1 MRPGARSA
9 GVPAGW
15 LAGVLA
21 CVVGGRR
28 DAARPAA
35 GTAAFLF
42 LAFALDAQVVP
53 TRCQTSVVAVPYDPN
68 GARLLVACDDSF
80 PDDVLWNLDRADQVS
95 GVLDGRFNKRI
106 DGTGSVIYVIDSGV
120 LAAHDEFAT
129 VGGSR
134 VIAGVDLLKDEPGGR
149 MPCPENWA
157 LNPCTDFSLG
167 VLIDGHGTA
176 VASAAAGN
184 RVGVAPGAALVSIR
198 AFGFVPLT
206 PARLTESLDVVIRHA
221 WDPAAPPFKTGIVT
235 MSIGLPAFDA
245 RVETKIREMIGGVD
259 RDGHPDPA
267 GKRFFFTFFGGNAK
281 EGHCDDAGN
290 LVVFPSNRGVSIR
303 GAVTVGGVERPN
315 NVWSAT
321 CRSAGIEIFAPAA
334 DVFVASITG
343 RDHYRPAYLSS
354 GTSYAAPY
362 VAGIAA
368 RLLQQ
373 NPALTPEQLEDLIE
387 ATPATTASG
396 EKVAVFV
403 VAGGRRRAAGR

>member
-1 MRPGARSA
+1 MTR
-9 GVPAGW
+9 
-15 LAGVLA
+15 
-21 CVVGGRR
+21 
-28 DAARPAA
+28 
-35 GTAAFLF
+35 AAFVALLF
-42 LAFALDAQVVP
+42 ASALDAQVVS
-53 TRCQTSVVAVPYDPN
+53 TRCATSVVAVPYDPN
-68 GARLLVACDDSF
+68 GARLLVACDHSF
-80 PDDVLWNLDRADQVS
+80 PDDVLWNLDRADQID
-95 GVLDGRFNKRI
+95 GELDGRFNRAI
-106 DGTGSVIYVIDSGV
+106 DGTGSVIYVIDSGI
-120 LAAHDEFAT
+120 LAAHEEFAT
-129 VGGSR
+129 AGGSR
-134 VIAGVDLLKDEPGGR
+134 VIAGIDLLKDVPGGQ
-149 MPCPENWA
+149 MPCAGNWA
-157 LNPCTDFSLG
+157 LNPCTDWSLG
-167 VLIDGHGTA
+167 VLFDGHGTA

-198 AFGFVPLT
+198 AFGFVGFT
-206 PARLTESLDVVIRHA
+206 PARLSEALDAVIRHA
-221 WDPAAPPFKTGIVT
+221 WDPAAPPFETGIVT
-235 MSIGLPAFDA
+235 LSIGLFVLDA
-245 RVETKIREMIGGVD
+245 GVETRIREMIGGVD
-259 RDGHPDPA
+259 RDGRPDPA

-290 LVVFPSNRGVSIR
+290 LVVFPSNRGASIR

-321 CRSAGIEIFAPAA
+321 CRSAGIEVFAPAA

-396 EKVAVFV
+396 ERVAVFI
-403 VAGGRRRAAGR
+403 APPEPPRRRAVGR